1 MKNEIII
8 VLIINN
14 HFVRWESMP
23 IKSTIYDFSKMIRRK
38 YVIPESIMFE
48 IHDEPISAKSKSK
61 IISFC
66 KNDDTNIVIRL
77 FTRGSLEKLVE
88 IEIIE

>member
-8 VLIINN
+8 VLIVNN

-23 IKSTIYDFSKMIRRK
+23 IKSTIYDFSKMIYKK
-38 YVIPESIMFE
+38 YIITDNIMFE
-48 IHDEPISAKSKSK
+48 IHDEAVSIKCKSK

-66 KNDDTNIVIRL
+66 KNDDPNIVIRL
-77 FTRGSLEKLVE
+77 FTRGGLDKLTE
-88 IEIIE
+88 IEIID